1 MKEKFGKPSGFT
13 LLEVMIALA
22 ILALV
27 GVAFLRAQASSVQL
41 IDESGQI
48 SLATLLAR
56 EKMAELE
63 SLGFPEAGKTSG
75 PGGEA
80 SPGFAGN
87 RSSPQRNYRSCGMGS
102 SASCGRTG
110 RENATW
116 SSWPTLFKNRNEP
129 QRTQR
134 RELSDSDERAA
145 LSLPPPRGG
154 LGGGMFFESKMK
166 ITPRTYL
173 SFHPFSAP
181 LRFKESGSGFT
192 LFEVLITL
200 SIMG

>member
-1 MKEKFGKPSGFT
+1 MKKNFGKPPGFT

-75 PGGEA
+75 TGGAAFPRFRWEQVV
-80 SPGFAGN
+80 
-87 RSSPQRNYRSCGMGS
+87 SSTEIPILRRGLVRVFWKDGMRERN
-102 SASCGRTG
+102 
-110 RENATW
+110 
-116 SSWPTLFKNRNEP
+116 L
-129 QRTQR
+129 
-134 RELSDSDERAA
+134 ELVAY
-145 LSLPPPRGG
+145 
-154 LGGGMFFESKMK
+154 FVQK
-166 ITPRTYL
+166 
-173 SFHPFSAP
+173 
-181 LRFKESGSGFT
+181 
-192 LFEVLITL
+192 
-200 SIMG
+200 

>member
-75 PGGEA
+75 EGGEA
-80 SPGFAGN
+80 FPGF
-87 RSSPQRNYRSCGMGS
+87 RWEQVVSSTEIPILRQGLVRVLWKDGTRERN
-102 SASCGRTG
+102 
-110 RENATW
+110 
-116 SSWPTLFKNRNEP
+116 L
-129 QRTQR
+129 
-134 RELSDSDERAA
+134 ELVAY
-145 LSLPPPRGG
+145 
-154 LGGGMFFESKMK
+154 FVQK
-166 ITPRTYL
+166 
-173 SFHPFSAP
+173 
-181 LRFKESGSGFT
+181 
-192 LFEVLITL
+192 
-200 SIMG
+200 